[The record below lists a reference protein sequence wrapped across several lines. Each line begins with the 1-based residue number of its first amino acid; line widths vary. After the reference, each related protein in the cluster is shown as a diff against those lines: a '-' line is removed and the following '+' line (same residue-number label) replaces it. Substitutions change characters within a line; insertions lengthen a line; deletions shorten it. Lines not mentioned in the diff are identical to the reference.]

1 MIRIYYGSLKELL
14 EKLGGDAT
22 RQFPYTALL
31 RQLKMCGKFGILMAI
46 FLVPMMCT
54 ENQDLPDMDE
64 VAQKFKDM
72 ENIEMPFDVT
82 AKSEAQYKKRMGAV
96 VRDLIRYGYL

>member
-1 MIRIYYGSLKELL
+1 MIRIYYDSLKQLL

-31 RQLKMCGKFGILMAI
+31 RQLKLCGKFGILMAI
-46 FLVPMMCT
+46 FLVPMLCT
-54 ENQDLPDMDE
+54 ENKDLPDMND
-64 VAQKFKDM
+64 VAEKFK
-72 ENIEMPFDVT
+72 ESQNVEMPFQVNE
-82 AKSEAQYKKRMGAV
+82 KSEGKYKKRMGAV